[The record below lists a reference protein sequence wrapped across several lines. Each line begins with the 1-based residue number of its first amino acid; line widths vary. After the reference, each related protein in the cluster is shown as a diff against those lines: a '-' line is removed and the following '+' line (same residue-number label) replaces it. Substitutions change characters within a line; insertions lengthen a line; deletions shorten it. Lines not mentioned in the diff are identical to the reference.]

1 MNFSAWFPIF
11 ILIAVFT
18 LWCLWHLVRHDA
30 TFMPKWAW
38 ALLIVFAMPL
48 GGIVYVLVSV
58 LDAGEHRV
66 DAEGR
71 TPQA

>member
-1 MNFSAWFPIF
+1 MNFASWAPIF
-11 ILIAVFT
+11 ILVAVFT
-18 LWCLWHLVRHDA
+18 LWCLWHLIRNDA

-38 ALLIVFAMPL
+38 AVIIVVAMPL

-58 LDAGEHRV
+58 LDAGETRA

-71 TPQA
+71 APKA